1 MAAAANRRARCGGP
15 PSIERRL
22 PCEEGVSSAAVGT
35 ARVWRGGIALGAAAL
50 AAAAVATVH
59 GQPSNA
65 FRASRDHPAIAY
77 STGPVDNAVVDL
89 NRQVREGAVELT
101 FDGESGYLRSVLEA
115 LDIPVESQVAVFSPT
130 SNRAPLITSTNPR
143 AIYFR
148 DDVAVAWVRGSDELE
163 LAVQDRRQGSVF
175 YTLAQTPAAAPQLE
189 RDDQCLACHLTWD
202 SLGVPGLQVLST
214 FPLTSDPNAY
224 ATGFTSDHRARIED
238 RWGGWYVTGRHEPFV
253 HMGNVEVTD
262 VDDPQA
268 TIGVPRPE
276 LPSLAGLFDATGYL
290 TPHSDMA
297 ALMVLEHQAHMTNLI
312 TQVGWEARR
321 ILYREAAGGAPAGDG
336 AAELLRESIVYL
348 VDYLLFVDEA
358 PLARPIEGSA
368 GFAAAFAAR
377 GSARQPGAVAAGARP
392 RPAPDALPVQLHDLH
407 AGVRRAAAAGE
418 GGHLP
423 APVGRSRGPR
433 DGRRLR
439 PPGARR
445 PRGDR
450 RDPHRHEARPA
461 RLLPAPESVNMSRPA
476 ARGRQRSLPGL

>member
-1 MAAAANRRARCGGP
+1 MRRRSLPGRPAWRRRSPTLARATAVTAAARG
-15 PSIERRL
+15 
-22 PCEEGVSSAAVGT
+22 
-35 ARVWRGGIALGAAAL
+35 WRGGIALGALAL
-50 AAAAVATVH
+50 AAAGIATVH

-89 NRQVREGAVELT
+89 NRRVRAGAVELT
-101 FDGESGYLRSVLEA
+101 FDGESGYLRSVLAA
-115 LDIPVESQVAVFSPT
+115 LDVPVESQVTVFSPT
-130 SNRAPLITSTNPR
+130 SNRAPLITSSNPR
-143 AIYFR
+143 AIFFR

-175 YTLAQTPAAAPQLE
+175 YTLAQSPAATPQFK

-202 SLGVPGLQVLST
+202 TLGVPGLQVLST

-238 RWGGWYVTGRHEPFV
+238 RWGGWYVTGRHAPFA

-262 VDDPQA
+262 VEDPQA

-276 LPSLAGLFDATGYL
+276 LPSLEGLFDATGYL
-290 TPHSDMA
+290 APHSDMA

-321 ILYREAAGGAPAGDG
+321 ILYREAGGGAPAGDG
-336 AAELLRESIVYL
+336 AAELLRESITYL

-358 PLARPIEGSA
+358 PLARPIAGSA

-377 GSARQPGAVAAGARP
+377 GPHDSRGRSLRDLDLDRRLMRYPCSYMIYTRAF
-392 RPAPDALPVQLHDLH
+392 DALPAPAKAAIYQRLWDILSGRVTDAVYERLSPAD
-407 AGVRRAAAAGE
+407 RAAIVE
-418 GGHLP
+418 ILIDTKPDLP
-423 APVGRSRGPR
+423 DYFRP
-433 DGRRLR
+433 LR
-439 PPGARR
+439 P
-445 PRGDR
+445 
-450 RDPHRHEARPA
+450 
-461 RLLPAPESVNMSRPA
+461 
-476 ARGRQRSLPGL
+476 

>member
-1 MAAAANRRARCGGP
+1 MRGGSP
-15 PSIERRL
+15 
-22 PCEEGVSSAAVGT
+22 SAAVGT

-50 AAAAVATVH
+50 AAAASATVH

-377 GSARQPGAVAAGARP
+377 GP
-392 RPAPDALPVQLHDLH
+392 RDSRGRSLRELDLDRRLMRYPCSYMIYTRAFDALPPPAK
-407 AGVRRAAAAGE
+407 AGIYQRLWDVLAGRVTDAVYDRLAPADRAAIVE
-418 GGHLP
+418 ILIDTKPDLP
-423 APVGRSRGPR
+423 
-433 DGRRLR
+433 DYFR
-439 PPGARR
+439 PLSP
-445 PRGDR
+445 
-450 RDPHRHEARPA
+450 
-461 RLLPAPESVNMSRPA
+461 
-476 ARGRQRSLPGL
+476 

>member
-1 MAAAANRRARCGGP
+1 MRGGSP
-15 PSIERRL
+15 
-22 PCEEGVSSAAVGT
+22 SAAVGT

-358 PLARPIEGSA
+358 PLARPIRGSG

-377 GSARQPGAVAAGARP
+377 GP
-392 RPAPDALPVQLHDLH
+392 RDSRGRSLRELDLDRRLMRYPCSYMIYTRAFDALPPPAK
-407 AGVRRAAAAGE
+407 AGIYQRLWDVLAGRVTDAVYDRLAPADRAAIVE
-418 GGHLP
+418 ILIDTKPDLP
-423 APVGRSRGPR
+423 
-433 DGRRLR
+433 DYFR
-439 PPGARR
+439 PLSP
-445 PRGDR
+445 
-450 RDPHRHEARPA
+450 
-461 RLLPAPESVNMSRPA
+461 
-476 ARGRQRSLPGL
+476 

>member
-1 MAAAANRRARCGGP
+1 MRGGSP
-15 PSIERRL
+15 
-22 PCEEGVSSAAVGT
+22 SAAVGT

-89 NRQVREGAVELT
+89 NRQVREGAVELA
-101 FDGESGYLRSVLEA
+101 FDGESGYLRAVLEA
-115 LDIPVESQVAVFSPT
+115 LDIPVESQVTVFSPT

-238 RWGGWYVTGRHEPFV
+238 RWGGWYATGRHEPFV

-377 GSARQPGAVAAGARP
+377 GP
-392 RPAPDALPVQLHDLH
+392 RDSRGRSLRELDLDRRLMRYPCSYMIYTRAFDALPPPAK
-407 AGVRRAAAAGE
+407 AGIYQRLWDVLAGRVTDAVYDRLAPADRAAIVE
-418 GGHLP
+418 ILIDTKPDLP
-423 APVGRSRGPR
+423 
-433 DGRRLR
+433 DYFR
-439 PPGARR
+439 P
-445 PRGDR
+445 
-450 RDPHRHEARPA
+450 
-461 RLLPAPESVNMSRPA
+461 
-476 ARGRQRSLPGL
+476 

>member
-1 MAAAANRRARCGGP
+1 MRAGSPIAAC
-15 PSIERRL
+15 
-22 PCEEGVSSAAVGT
+22 GT
-35 ARVWRGGIALGAAAL
+35 ARAWRAGIALGALVL
-50 AAAAVATVH
+50 ATAGITTVH

-89 NRQVREGAVELT
+89 NRQVQEGAVELA
-101 FDGESGYLRSVLEA
+101 FDAESGYLRAVLEA
-115 LDIPVESQVAVFSPT
+115 LDIPVESQVTVFSPT
-130 SNRAPLITSTNPR
+130 SNRAPLISSGNPR
-143 AIYFR
+143 AIFFR

-175 YTLAQTPAAAPQLE
+175 YTLAQSSAATPQFE
-189 RDDQCLACHLTWD
+189 RDDQCLACHLTWET
-202 SLGVPGLQVLST
+202 LGVPGLQVLST

-238 RWGGWYVTGRHEPFV
+238 RWGGWYVTARHAPFA

-290 TPHSDMA
+290 APHSDMA

-321 ILYREAAGGAPAGDG
+321 ILYRAAGGGG
-336 AAELLRESIVYL
+336 AAGEDATELLQESITYL

-358 PLARPIEGSA
+358 PLPRPIEGSA

-377 GSARQPGAVAAGARP
+377 GP
-392 RPAPDALPVQLHDLH
+392 RDSRGRSLRDLELERRLMRYPCSYMIYTPAFDALPAPAL
-407 AGVRRAAAAGE
+407 AGIYRRLWDVLSGRVTDAVYERLSPADRAAIVE
-418 GGHLP
+418 ILRDTKPDLP
-423 APVGRSRGPR
+423 DYFQPLGP
-433 DGRRLR
+433 
-439 PPGARR
+439 
-445 PRGDR
+445 
-450 RDPHRHEARPA
+450 
-461 RLLPAPESVNMSRPA
+461 
-476 ARGRQRSLPGL
+476 

>member
-1 MAAAANRRARCGGP
+1 MRGGSP
-15 PSIERRL
+15 
-22 PCEEGVSSAAVGT
+22 SAAVGT

-89 NRQVREGAVELT
+89 NRQVREGAVELA
-101 FDGESGYLRSVLEA
+101 FDGESGYLRAVLEA
-115 LDIPVESQVAVFSPT
+115 LDIPVESQVTVFSPT

-238 RWGGWYVTGRHEPFV
+238 RWGGWYATGRHEPFV

-377 GSARQPGAVAAGARP
+377 GP
-392 RPAPDALPVQLHDLH
+392 RDSRGRSLRELDLDRRLMRYPCSYMIYTRAFDALPPPAK
-407 AGVRRAAAAGE
+407 AGIYQRLWDVLSGRVTDAVYDRLAPADRAAIVE
-418 GGHLP
+418 ILIDTKPDLP
-423 APVGRSRGPR
+423 
-433 DGRRLR
+433 DYF
-439 PPGARR
+439 
-445 PRGDR
+445 
-450 RDPHRHEARPA
+450 
-461 RLLPAPESVNMSRPA
+461 RLLSP
-476 ARGRQRSLPGL
+476 

>member
-1 MAAAANRRARCGGP
+1 MRRGSLPGRPAWG
-15 PSIERRL
+15 RR
-22 PCEEGVSSAAVGT
+22 SSTRVRPTAVTDT
-35 ARVWRGGIALGAAAL
+35 ARGWRGGIALGALAL
-50 AAAAVATVH
+50 AAAVVATVH

-89 NRQVREGAVELT
+89 NRRVREGVVELT

-115 LDIPVESQVAVFSPT
+115 LDIPVESQVTVFSPT

-143 AIYFR
+143 AIFFT
-148 DDVAVAWVRGSDELE
+148 DDAAVAWVRGSDELE
-163 LAVQDRRQGSVF
+163 LAVQDRRQGNIF
-175 YTLAQTPAAAPQLE
+175 YTLAQAPGGTPQFE

-202 SLGVPGLQVLST
+202 TLGVPGLQVLST

-224 ATGFTSDHRARIED
+224 ATGFTSDHRARVED
-238 RWGGWYVTGRHEPFV
+238 RWGGWYVTGRHEPFA

-276 LPSLAGLFDATGYL
+276 LPSLEGLFDSTGYL
-290 TPHSDMA
+290 APHSDMA

-321 ILYREAAGGAPAGDG
+321 VLYREAGGGAPAGDG
-336 AAELLRESIVYL
+336 AAELLQESITYL

-368 GFAAAFAAR
+368 GFAEAFAAR
-377 GSARQPGAVAAGARP
+377 GP
-392 RPAPDALPVQLHDLH
+392 RDSRGRSLRELDL
-407 AGVRRAAAAGE
+407 GRRLMRYPCSYMIYTRAFDT
-418 GGHLP
+418 LP
-423 APVGRSRGPR
+423 APAKAGIYQRLWDVLSGRVTDAVYERLSPADRAAIVEILIDTKPGLPDYFR
-433 DGRRLR
+433 PLR
-439 PPGARR
+439 P
-445 PRGDR
+445 
-450 RDPHRHEARPA
+450 
-461 RLLPAPESVNMSRPA
+461 
-476 ARGRQRSLPGL
+476 

>member
-1 MAAAANRRARCGGP
+1 MRRRSLPGRPARGRRSSVRVRPPAARGAGRGLRAGF
-15 PSIERRL
+15 
-22 PCEEGVSSAAVGT
+22 
-35 ARVWRGGIALGAAAL
+35 ALGALAL
-50 AAAAVATVH
+50 AAAAVATVQ

-89 NRQVREGAVELT
+89 NRHVREGAVELT
-101 FDGESGYLRSVLEA
+101 FDGESGYLRAVLEA
-115 LDIPVESQVAVFSPT
+115 LDIPVESQVTVFSPT
-130 SNRAPLITSTNPR
+130 SNRAPLITSSNPR
-143 AIYFR
+143 AIFFR

-175 YTLAQTPAAAPQLE
+175 YTLAQAPAAAPQFE

-224 ATGFTSDHRARIED
+224 ATGFTSDHRARVDD

-297 ALMVLEHQAHMTNLI
+297 ALLVLEHQAHMTNLI

-358 PLARPIEGSA
+358 PLARPIRGSG
-368 GFAAAFAAR
+368 GFAEAFAAR
-377 GSARQPGAVAAGARP
+377 GP
-392 RPAPDALPVQLHDLH
+392 RDSRGRSLRDLDLDRRLMRYPCSYMIYTQAFDALPAPAK
-407 AGVRRAAAAGE
+407 AGIYQRLWDVLAGRVTDVVYDRLSPADRAAIVE
-418 GGHLP
+418 ILIDTKPDLP
-423 APVGRSRGPR
+423 
-433 DGRRLR
+433 DYF
-439 PPGARR
+439 
-445 PRGDR
+445 
-450 RDPHRHEARPA
+450 
-461 RLLPAPESVNMSRPA
+461 
-476 ARGRQRSLPGL
+476 RQLSP

>member
-1 MAAAANRRARCGGP
+1 MRRIRSLPGRPAGGRRSSTAMRLAAGRG
-15 PSIERRL
+15 L
-22 PCEEGVSSAAVGT
+22 
-35 ARVWRGGIALGAAAL
+35 RGGIALGAAAL

-77 STGPVDNAVVDL
+77 STGAVDNAVVDL

-101 FDGESGYLRSVLEA
+101 FDGESGYLRAVLEA
-115 LDIPVESQVAVFSPT
+115 LDILVESQVTVFSPT
-130 SNRAPLITSTNPR
+130 SNRAPLITSSNPR
-143 AIYFR
+143 AIFFR

-163 LAVQDRRQGSVF
+163 LAVQDRRQGSIF
-175 YTLAQTPAAAPQLE
+175 YTLAQTPAAAPQFE
-189 RDDQCLACHLTWD
+189 RNDQCLACHLTWD

-290 TPHSDMA
+290 APHSDMA

-336 AAELLRESIVYL
+336 AAELLQESIIYL

-358 PLARPIEGSA
+358 PLARPIRGS
-368 GFAAAFAAR
+368 GSFAEAFAAR
-377 GSARQPGAVAAGARP
+377 GP
-392 RPAPDALPVQLHDLH
+392 RDSRGRSLRDLDLDRRLMRYPCSYMIYTPAFDALPAPAK
-407 AGVRRAAAAGE
+407 AGIYQRLWDILAGRATDAVYDRLSPADRAAIVE
-418 GGHLP
+418 ILIDTKPDLP
-423 APVGRSRGPR
+423 DYFRPLGP
-433 DGRRLR
+433 
-439 PPGARR
+439 
-445 PRGDR
+445 
-450 RDPHRHEARPA
+450 
-461 RLLPAPESVNMSRPA
+461 
-476 ARGRQRSLPGL
+476 

>member
-1 MAAAANRRARCGGP
+1 MAAAANRRARC
-15 PSIERRL
+15 
-22 PCEEGVSSAAVGT
+22 
-35 ARVWRGGIALGAAAL
+35 VWRRGIALGAAAL
-50 AAAAVATVH
+50 AAAASATVH

-377 GSARQPGAVAAGARP
+377 GP
-392 RPAPDALPVQLHDLH
+392 RDSRGRSLRELDLDRRLMRYPCSYMIYTRAFDALPPPAK
-407 AGVRRAAAAGE
+407 AGIYQRLWDVLAGRVTDAVYDRLAPADRAAIVE
-418 GGHLP
+418 ILIDTKPDLP
-423 APVGRSRGPR
+423 
-433 DGRRLR
+433 DYFR
-439 PPGARR
+439 PLSP
-445 PRGDR
+445 
-450 RDPHRHEARPA
+450 
-461 RLLPAPESVNMSRPA
+461 
-476 ARGRQRSLPGL
+476 

>member
-1 MAAAANRRARCGGP
+1 MRGGSP
-15 PSIERRL
+15 
-22 PCEEGVSSAAVGT
+22 SAAVGT

-50 AAAAVATVH
+50 AAAASATVH

-358 PLARPIEGSA
+358 PLARPIEGSG

-377 GSARQPGAVAAGARP
+377 GP
-392 RPAPDALPVQLHDLH
+392 RDSRGRSLRELDLDRRLMRYPCSYMIYTRAFDALPPPAK
-407 AGVRRAAAAGE
+407 AGIYQRLWDVLAGRVTDAVYDRLSPADRAAIVE
-418 GGHLP
+418 ILIDTKPDLP
-423 APVGRSRGPR
+423 
-433 DGRRLR
+433 DYFR
-439 PPGARR
+439 PLSP
-445 PRGDR
+445 
-450 RDPHRHEARPA
+450 
-461 RLLPAPESVNMSRPA
+461 
-476 ARGRQRSLPGL
+476 

>member
-1 MAAAANRRARCGGP
+1 MRGGS
-15 PSIERRL
+15 PSA
-22 PCEEGVSSAAVGT
+22 GVGT

-358 PLARPIEGSA
+358 PLARPIRGSG

-377 GSARQPGAVAAGARP
+377 GP
-392 RPAPDALPVQLHDLH
+392 RDSRGRSLRELDLDRRLMRYPCSYMIYTRAFDALPPPAK
-407 AGVRRAAAAGE
+407 AGIYQRLWDVLAGRVTDAVYDRLSPADRAAIVE
-418 GGHLP
+418 ILIDTKPDLP
-423 APVGRSRGPR
+423 
-433 DGRRLR
+433 DYFR
-439 PPGARR
+439 PLSP
-445 PRGDR
+445 
-450 RDPHRHEARPA
+450 
-461 RLLPAPESVNMSRPA
+461 
-476 ARGRQRSLPGL
+476 

>member
-1 MAAAANRRARCGGP
+1 MRGGSP
-15 PSIERRL
+15 
-22 PCEEGVSSAAVGT
+22 SAAVGT

-50 AAAAVATVH
+50 AAAASATVH

-377 GSARQPGAVAAGARP
+377 GP
-392 RPAPDALPVQLHDLH
+392 RDSRGRSLRELDLDRRLMRYPCSYMIYTRAFDALPPPAK
-407 AGVRRAAAAGE
+407 AGIYQRLWDVLAGRVTDAVYDRLSPADRAAIVE
-418 GGHLP
+418 ILIDTKPDLP
-423 APVGRSRGPR
+423 
-433 DGRRLR
+433 DYFR
-439 PPGARR
+439 PLSP
-445 PRGDR
+445 
-450 RDPHRHEARPA
+450 
-461 RLLPAPESVNMSRPA
+461 
-476 ARGRQRSLPGL
+476 